1 MLHCTEYYARCD
13 WSLRFICK
21 IIDCSLEEKVDLHKF
36 ALGKCVAK
44 LWKLRSK
51 SGAKMVNAT
60 FAWAFLLT
68 RSVLVFKGGIYHLC
82 PTIYPSVV
90 TFCATYL
97 QWPNLYQSFFDRLVL
112 VCKHLTSRPCF
123 EVKAIQFFKN
133 FYEEEFE
140 FQTEG
145 NTFGLLNQHER
156 LAVNGMRF
164 TSWSNRPVSN
174 NLLLIHT
181 KHRG

>member
-1 MLHCTEYYARCD
+1 M
-13 WSLRFICK
+13 
-21 IIDCSLEEKVDLHKF
+21 DLHKF

-51 SGAKMVNAT
+51 SGAKIVNAT

-68 RSVLVFKGGIYHLC
+68 RSVLVLKGGIYHLC

-90 TFCATYL
+90 TFCAIYL

-123 EVKAIQFFKN
+123 EVKAIQFLRISMKRSSNSKQRETLLVFSTN
-133 FYEEEFE
+133 MNVLSSTVY
-140 FQTEG
+140 
-145 NTFGLLNQHER
+145 GLR
-156 LAVNGMRF
+156 
-164 TSWSNRPVSN
+164 
-174 NLLLIHT
+174 
-181 KHRG
+181 RGAIGQFRIIY